1 MVYMN
6 KKILKLSWLFLG
18 SLGWIFL
25 IIILYSKPFQK
36 KDILSADMTY
46 NYVKSVV
53 WYHSRGKL
61 QELKGIL
68 ITSDLSRKSEV
79 KLKIENMLKHR
90 TSAYIREFNRLNS
103 PINSVG
109 NVYAELFDFTPF
121 LDEIFSV
128 VFNDKLDVNQKI
140 SDVTD
145 IMEMHQT
152 KANNALLS
160 QMNKKEL

>member
-1 MVYMN
+1 MEF
-6 KKILKLSWLFLG
+6 KKVLKLSWLLLG
-18 SLGWIFL
+18 SLGWVAL
-25 IIILYSKPFQK
+25 IITMYISPFK
-36 KDILSADMTY
+36 EKDILSADMTY

-68 ITSDLSRKSEV
+68 TLVDLSRKNEV

-109 NVYAELFDFTPF
+109 DTYAELFDFTPF
-121 LDEIFSV
+121 LDEIFDV
-128 VFNDKLDVNQKI
+128 VFNEKLDINQKI

-152 KANNALLS
+152 KANSALLLK
-160 QMNKKEL
+160 MNEKENE